1 MMTTLK
7 DVEREGGR
15 MNLDTSGTS
24 THHNAAGGTGKPKW
38 WFRRARSGA
47 TLAACLYVIIWSAL
61 LGDFSDSLSGG
72 QEMLMAITAL
82 FSGVLIWMAVRA
94 LILQQKFLARQESM
108 EALEESRAFIRAL
121 MDNLPVAVWLKTL
134 DHRYQAA
141 NLMWAQYNPARPA
154 WTDRSLAHLLGHTDR
169 ELYEPERAREF
180 EQTDDIVVATGRR
193 WEREYTETRGDGQIK
208 FQVVKIP
215 VFDVRGSVVSVA
227 GIGFDVTEVRKVEQ
241 KMEQNQEQVNSFLK
255 RSPEHICVLDGDRS
269 IVFVNQQMC
278 EFLGAYP
285 SELKGR
291 DLADLVAPVDRE
303 RMISLIEQAVADRS
317 AGYEVVRVANAT
329 GVVRLLEVSGV
340 LAPATNSPHSVV
352 ILGRDVTDRI
362 PTGTSSD

>member
-1 MMTTLK
+1 MNPDNPASSSRHKGAGAT
-7 DVEREGGR
+7 GR
-15 MNLDTSGTS
+15 PTWRLG
-24 THHNAAGGTGKPKW
+24 
-38 WFRRARSGA
+38 RARSGA
-47 TLAACLYVIIWSAL
+47 TLAACLYVVVWSAL
-61 LGDFSDSLSGG
+61 LGDFADNLTIG
-72 QEMLMAITAL
+72 QEVLMAGVAL
-82 FSGVLIWMAVRA
+82 VSGILIWMAVRA

-227 GIGFDVTEVRKVEQ
+227 GIGFDVTEARKVEQ
-241 KMEQNQEQVNSFLK
+241 KMEQNQEQMNTFLK

-269 IVFVNQQMC
+269 IVFANQQMC

-285 SELKGR
+285 SEIKSR

-303 RMISLIEQAVADRS
+303 RMISLIEQAAADRS

-329 GVVRLLEVSGV
+329 GAVRLLEVSGV
-340 LAPATNSPHSVV
+340 LAPATNSLHSVV
-352 ILGRDVTDRI
+352 VLGRDVTDRV